1 MLEARYDS
9 GFSMDA
15 IYRNTPPVSVGS
27 GGQVAETSFTAP
39 RAGAASVIAVIDVHP
54 KVLEVDINI
63 DDENPYDQINTRETL
78 SIHEFDIHRDRGEP
92 SVSLH
97 EVVEAGDGYAND
109 PAADA
114 LSVISVYTCDWL
126 SHNVHNYKC
135 CDFKINVCD
144 IVWQSKSSIF

>member
-1 MLEARYDS
+1 MFGVFYSCKYIVLVNFSPNNNCFVFTAPSVEGRYNS

-15 IYRNTPPVSVGS
+15 MYRNTPPGS
-27 GGQVAETSFTAP
+27 LGSDGQITETSFTTP
-39 RAGAASVIAVIDVHP
+39 RAGAVSEISVIDVHP

-78 SIHEFDIHRDRGEP
+78 SIHEFDIHVDRGEP

-114 LSVISVYTCDWL
+114 LSVISVYTCD
-126 SHNVHNYKC
+126 
-135 CDFKINVCD
+135 
-144 IVWQSKSSIF
+144 

>member
-1 MLEARYDS
+1 
-9 GFSMDA
+9 MDA
-15 IYRNTPPVSVGS
+15 MYRNTPPGSLGS
-27 GGQVAETSFTAP
+27 GGQIAETSFTTP
-39 RAGAASVIAVIDVHP
+39 RAGAACEISVLDIQ

-78 SIHEFDIHRDRGEP
+78 SIHEFDIHVDRGEP

-114 LSVISVYTCDWL
+114 LSVISVYTCD
-126 SHNVHNYKC
+126 
-135 CDFKINVCD
+135 
-144 IVWQSKSSIF
+144 